1 MSEKLEEIK
10 IIGQA
15 TLGADLTLTLVGY
28 QALFIKTMKYA
39 FDTMLSSL
47 LLSFILIFFM
57 VWLMLRDFRLA
68 MIAIVPNLLPVLVLL
83 GYMGIRSIDLDLA
96 ACTVSA
102 IFLGIAVDDTIHIL
116 HRYKNLQINLTK
128 MDAVKRSYEEVGEV
142 FVRTSIILII
152 GFSVL
157 LAANLNQLSI
167 WES

>member
-96 ACTVSA
+96 TCTVSA

-116 HRYKNLQINLTK
+116 HRYKNLRINLTK